1 MLEIEQTPLKD
12 CFLIKPS
19 VFEDK
24 RGSFYES
31 YNKDIFEKATGL
43 HIDFVQDNQSVSS
56 RGVLR
61 GFHFQTGEFAQA
73 KLVRSVFGEVLDVVV
88 DLRPGSPTY
97 KMNFK
102 VILSAEN
109 NLQLFVPAGFAHGFL
124 TLSESSV
131 FSYKCDKYYNREAE
145 GGIIWNDST
154 LAINWNFPKNEIIL
168 SEKDA
173 SLPTFKERFL

>member
-31 YNKDIFEKATGL
+31 YNKEIFEKATGL

-102 VILSAEN
+102 VVLSAEN

>member
-1 MLEIEQTPLKD
+1 MLEIQQTPLKD
-12 CFLIKPS
+12 CLLLKPS

-31 YNKDIFEKATGL
+31 YNKEQFEKATGL
-43 HIDFVQDNQSVSS
+43 QIDFVQDNQSTSS

-61 GFHFQTGEFAQA
+61 GFHFQTAEYAQA
-73 KLVRSVFGEVLDVVV
+73 KLVRSVFGKVLDVVV

-97 KMNFK
+97 KMNYK
-102 VILSAEN
+102 VVLSAEN
-109 NLQLFVPAGFAHGFL
+109 NYQLFVPAGFAHAFL

-131 FSYKCDKYYNREAE
+131 FAYKCDKYYNREAE
-145 GGIIWNDST
+145 GGIIWNDPT
-154 LAINWNFPKNEIIL
+154 LNINWDFPREEIIL

-173 SLPTFKERFL
+173 GLPTFKERFA

>member
-19 VFEDK
+19 VFEDQ
-24 RGSFYES
+24 RGSFFES
-31 YNKDIFEKATGL
+31 YNKEIFEKATGL

-61 GFHFQTGEFAQA
+61 GFHFQRGEYAQA
-73 KLVRSVFGEVLDVVV
+73 KLVRSVLGEVLDVVV

-102 VILSAEN
+102 VVLSAEN

-124 TLSESSV
+124 TLSESSI

-145 GGIIWNDST
+145 GGIIWNDPT
-154 LAINWNFPKNEIIL
+154 LAVNWNFPKAEIIL
-168 SEKDA
+168 SKKDA
-173 SLPTFKERFL
+173 SLPTFKERFQ

>member
-31 YNKDIFEKATGL
+31 YNKEIFEKATGL

-73 KLVRSVFGEVLDVVV
+73 KLVRSGFGEVLDVVV

-102 VILSAEN
+102 VVLSAEN